1 MKRETRAHLKRYRG
15 QWTWLSPSEVDDVL
29 LSDAR
34 LRAQVRD
41 LKARVS
47 QAALLLSE
55 RRVTEAARVLNFSVK
70 NWRKP

>member
-1 MKRETRAHLKRYRG
+1 MKRETREWLQTFLGRG
-15 QWTWLSPSEVDDVL
+15 SVL
-29 LSDAR
+29 EADAQDALDSDAR

-47 QAALLLSE
+47 QAALLLSG
-55 RRVTEAARVLNFSVK
+55 RWVTEAARVLNFSVK

>member
-1 MKRETRAHLKRYRG
+1 MKKTK
-15 QWTWLSPSEVDDVL
+15 TKTKK